1 MKKILVLGGYSG
13 IAQAVLEILAK
24 EDTTLYLV
32 GRSQEKLNI
41 VQEHLQSIGNSTI
54 FTKSLDLNNLETHKR
69 LLEESIQQ
77 MKGLDI
83 LFVCYGIL
91 PDQKELEQNPPNVV
105 ENYYTNAI
113 STIHFV
119 SLATNYFEEKNN
131 GTIAVVTSVAGDR
144 GRKSNYFYG
153 SAKSCLDTFL
163 EGLRHRLFKTN
174 VKVITIKPGVVDTP
188 MTQNIQKKSLVAK
201 PEKVAR
207 EIVDAINN
215 NKEVVYTPWYW
226 RYIMAI
232 IKILP
237 RSVFYRLEF

>member
-41 VQEHLQSIGNSTI
+41 VQEHLQSIGNSTV
-54 FTKSLDLNNLETHKR
+54 FTKSLDLNNLETHTR

-91 PDQKELEQNPPNVV
+91 PDQKELEQNPPKVV

-119 SLATNYFEEKNN
+119 SLATNYFEEKNT

-188 MTQNIQKKSLVAK
+188 MTQNTQKKPLVAK

-207 EIVDAINN
+207 EIVNAINN

-226 RYIMAI
+226 RYIMA
-232 IKILP
+232 
-237 RSVFYRLEF
+237 